1 MSSSLRAAA
10 PDAAPRRE
18 GRYRLDGE
26 LARGGMGVV
35 YRAFD
40 LLAARE
46 VAYKRLLVPENRGRE
61 RFVALFQREYNTLVQ
76 LAHPSIVEGYEYGFD
91 EQGPFYTMELL
102 AGQGLVELAPLPVNE
117 LCRVIRDVASALAL
131 LHTRRLLHRDL
142 SPTNV
147 RINSDGRTK
156 LIDFGALVRFGPAPD
171 VVGTPAFMAPEAFDG
186 KELDQRADLYALG
199 ALAYWGLTRKT
210 AVRARTLDDLP
221 GAWFVPIVPPSQH
234 VPEIPKPLEELV
246 LSLLSHDPL
255 ARPAS
260 AAEVMERLTS
270 IADLEPEPREAQVS
284 ASYLAHPPLV
294 GRDQPLALVD
304 FALRASAGGR
314 GLSLLVEAESG
325 QGRSALLD
333 SVTVRAQLE
342 GATVLRA
349 DAAADTTPFG
359 LARSLVRVAMA
370 LYPDLLGGAGGG
382 RDSYFRQVLEPRR
395 VQRVEAAWSP
405 VNASERQA
413 RTLAMMQEML
423 LRASAKNPTV
433 IVVDELH
440 QADSESQALI
450 ATLAHEAH
458 QHQLLLVLSARA
470 DAASTDAFAKIRA
483 CSRLIGLEPLN
494 VAQMAELTD
503 AIFGGASNSQRLAHW
518 LHEQSGGNPARC
530 MDLTRLLLQR
540 GLIRYTAGTFT
551 LPHDVGDD
559 VAWED
564 SGAALLGRLSDRSA
578 LARQAAGVLSLQ
590 EMPMQVDHLAHALG
604 AETREV
610 VLALEE
616 LTARG
621 LVSVIEGRVSLLS
634 TALRAALQTSL
645 EETARR
651 DLHRRAA
658 RAILAEKQLDGSL
671 RMQAGMHLL
680 KAGEESEAVE
690 LLTARGDGD
699 FLKGNTPIPLLE
711 AVLDVL
717 RRQGRTDEQCLGVLV
732 PLVRG
737 GFFGDL
743 HAQRRHLDRTLTAL
757 ANVCGVT
764 TMNELLPRLGPK
776 LALAAGIAAGLYR
789 HARTPKHMRYGA
801 FPETMGALLSI
812 LSASTAAYA
821 CAFESKQAF
830 DIVQRFEA
838 LRAFGPDSA
847 PYWSIEFCLA
857 TAEVGAAKYAAARA
871 RYERLLERFNRP
883 VKGMNDEIHLQ
894 FKQGI
899 LHGLAQSKVADA
911 DPDCLRLAEELEKA
925 HMFFAPHA
933 QTVRMAFYGMRGQ
946 MELCDQH
953 RRRGEVLALR
963 GGISWSS
970 VTLMT
975 GRTAYMAMNTG
986 DPVTLVRIT
995 SELER
1000 LSQIAPKT
1008 LLYRDAVRAYLE
1020 LLRGRPERAV
1030 AAYEKLFASPDA
1042 AHTMAHWIDRTMY
1055 AKALSA
1061 LNRHAEAKQV
1071 CEDLLAK
1078 LSPTEILYVRKAPLQ
1093 QLALAEAALGD
1104 VEGAAHRLD
1113 DLIKQLGPYENPLWS
1128 GAAHRDRAKVALFAN
1143 DLAAFDHHAQ
1153 AMTEYFHATK
1163 NPSLIQQC
1171 ELLQAA
1177 AQAQTRSGAN
1187 PRALDDAAI
1196 AFETAQAR
1204 LCTLDD
1210 MDTFETEAGDSL
1222 PPAAGEAG

>member
-1 MSSSLRAAA
+1 MRNSQRAPA
-10 PDAAPRRE
+10 PDAPPRRE
-18 GRYRLDGE
+18 GRYRLDSE

-40 LLAARE
+40 KLASRE
-46 VAYKRLLVPENRGRE
+46 VAYKRLLVAGTRSRE

-76 LAHPSIVEGYEYGFD
+76 LAHPAIVEAYEYGFD
-91 EQGPFYTMELL
+91 EEGPFYTMELL
-102 AGQGLVELAPLPVNE
+102 AGQGLVELAPLPVKE

-142 SPTNV
+142 SPANV
-147 RINSDGRTK
+147 RINGDGRTK

-171 VVGTPAFMAPEAFDG
+171 VVGTPAFMAPETLEG
-186 KELDQRADLYALG
+186 GELDQRADLFALG

-210 AVRARTLDDLP
+210 AIRARTLDDLP
-221 GAWFVPIVPPSQH
+221 MAWEEPIVPPSRY
-234 VPEIPKPLEELV
+234 VPELPAALEELV
-246 LSLLSHDPL
+246 LSLLQRDPL

-260 AAEVMERLTS
+260 AAEVMERLTA

-294 GRDQPLALVD
+294 GRQQTLSQIE
-304 FALRASAGGR
+304 FALRSSADGR
-314 GLSLLVEAESG
+314 GTSVLIEAEPG

-342 GATVLRA
+342 GASVLRA

-359 LARSLVRVAMA
+359 LARALVRVAIA
-370 LYPDLLGGAGGG
+370 LYPELLESSGANKDLQ
-382 RDSYFRQVLEPRR
+382 FRQLLEPRR
-395 VQRVEAAWSP
+395 PQRVDAAWSP

-413 RTLAMMQEML
+413 RSLALMQTIL
-423 LRASAKNPTV
+423 LRACAKNPVV
-433 IVVDELH
+433 IIVDELQ

-458 QHQLLLVLSARA
+458 DHRLALVLSARA
-470 DAASTDAFAKIRA
+470 DAPRTEAHTKIRSS
-483 CSRLIGLEPLN
+483 SRLLRLEPLS
-494 VAQMAELTD
+494 VGHTSELTD
-503 AIFGGASNSQRLAHW
+503 AVFGGASNSQRLAQW
-518 LHEQSGGNPARC
+518 LHERSGGNPARC

-551 LPHDVGDD
+551 LPHDVGSD
-559 VAWED
+559 VDWED
-564 SGAALLGRLSDRSA
+564 SGAALLGRLADRSE
-578 LARQAAGVLSLQ
+578 LARQAASVLSLQ
-590 EMPMQVDHLAHALG
+590 SMPMQVDHLARALG
-604 AETREV
+604 AEMRDV

-616 LTARG
+616 LTARA
-621 LVSVIEGRVSLLS
+621 LVSASDGRVSLLS
-634 TALRAALQTSL
+634 ASLRDALQASL
-645 EETARR
+645 EAHARR
-651 DLHRRAA
+651 DLHRSAA
-658 RAILAEKQLDGSL
+658 RAILAEKQLDGAL

-680 KAGEESEAVE
+680 GAGEETEAVE

-743 HAQRRHLDRTLTAL
+743 HAQRRHLDRTLQAL
-757 ANVCGVT
+757 ARVCGVT
-764 TMNELLPRLGPK
+764 TMTELAPRVGPK
-776 LALAAGIAAGLYR
+776 LALIAGVATGIYR
-789 HARTPKHMRYGA
+789 HARTPKNMRYGT
-801 FPETMGALLSI
+801 FPETMAALLSI
-812 LSASTAAYA
+812 LSASTAAYT
-821 CAFESKQAF
+821 CAFEAKQAF
-830 DIVQRFEA
+830 ELVRMFDA

-857 TAEVGAAKYAAARA
+857 TAEVGANQYHAART
-871 RYERLLERFNRP
+871 RYERLLERFSRP
-883 VKGMNDEIHLQ
+883 VKGMNEEIHLQ

-899 LHGLAQSKVADA
+899 LHGLAQSKVADT
-911 DPDCLRLAEELEKA
+911 DPECLKLAEELEKA

-933 QTVRMAFYGMRGQ
+933 QTVRMGYHGLRGQ
-946 MELCDQH
+946 MELCDEH
-953 RRRGEVLALR
+953 RRRGEMLALR
-963 GGISWSS
+963 GGISWSA

-975 GRTAYMAMNTG
+975 VRTAYMAMNTG
-986 DPVTLVRIT
+986 DPVALVRIT

-1000 LSQIAPKT
+1000 LADIAPKI

-1042 AHTMAHWIDRTMY
+1042 RHMMVHWCDRTMY

-1061 LNRHAEAKQV
+1061 LSRHAEAKQV
-1071 CEDLLAK
+1071 CEELLAG
-1078 LSPTEILYVRKAPLQ
+1078 LPAAECLYIRKAPLQ
-1093 QLALAEAALGD
+1093 QLALAEAALGG
-1104 VEGAAHRLD
+1104 VEGAARKLD
-1113 DLIKQLGPYENPLWS
+1113 ALIQELAAYDNPLWS
-1128 GAAHRDRAKVALFAN
+1128 GLAHRDRAKVALFA
-1143 DLAAFDHHAQ
+1143 DDQPAFERHAR
-1153 AMTEYFHATK
+1153 AMTDHFHATK
-1163 NPSLIQQC
+1163 TPSLIQQC
-1171 ELLQAA
+1171 DLLHAA
-1177 AQAQTRSGAN
+1177 AKAKAGNA
-1187 PRALDDAAI
+1187 RALDDTAI

-1210 MDTFETEAGDSL
+1210 MDTFETEAGSV
-1222 PPAAGEAG
+1222 PPLANEQVG